1 MPKGIVILHWDDA
14 TGPVVG
20 EHFPDDRFYNEGNLI
35 TAFSSAAMAGTT
47 GFQTLRIGNS
57 NIASFYTGMA
67 VRGRPQYMVAVVLR
81 QDESGEKYKGALER
95 VSGRLISA
103 RNQLDYG
110 RLLADS
116 FKWISLRVRLDSG
129 ELKSSGSAKKELEA
143 IEKLVLSQS
152 AKDTVV
158 SGKKD

>member
-20 EHFPDDRFYNEGNLI
+20 EHFPDERFYNEGNLV

-67 VRGRPQYMVAVVLR
+67 VRGRPQYMVAIVLR
-81 QDESGEKYKGALER
+81 QDENGEKYKEPLGKI
-95 VSGRLISA
+95 SGKLIA
-103 RNQLDYG
+103 RRTQENYQQ
-110 RLLADS
+110 LLADS
-116 FKWISLRVRLDSG
+116 FKWISLRVRIESG
-129 ELKSSGSAKKELEA
+129 ELKSTGNLKKQ
-143 IEKLVLSQS
+143 IEEFEKQLMS
-152 AKDTVV
+152 
-158 SGKKD
+158 

>member
-20 EHFPDDRFYNEGNLI
+20 EHFPDERFYNEGNLV

-67 VRGRPQYMVAVVLR
+67 VRGRPQYMVAIVLR
-81 QDESGEKYKGALER
+81 QDENGEKYKEPLGKI
-95 VSGRLISA
+95 SGKLIA
-103 RNQLDYG
+103 RRTQENYQQ
-110 RLLADS
+110 LLADS
-116 FKWISLRVRLDSG
+116 FKWISLRVRIESG
-129 ELKSSGSAKKELEA
+129 ELKSTSNLKKQ
-143 IEKLVLSQS
+143 IEEFEKQLMS
-152 AKDTVV
+152 
-158 SGKKD
+158 

>member
-1 MPKGIVILHWDDA
+1 MPKGVVILHWDDA

-20 EHFPDDRFYNEGNLI
+20 EHFPDERFYNEGNLV

-81 QDESGEKYKGALER
+81 QDENGEKYKEALGKI
-95 VSGRLISA
+95 SGKLIA
-103 RNQLDYG
+103 RRTQENYQQ
-110 RLLADS
+110 LLADS
-116 FKWISLRVRLDSG
+116 FRWISLRVRIDSG
-129 ELKSSGSAKKELEA
+129 ELKSTSNIKKQLEEF
-143 IEKLVLSQS
+143 EKQVLS
-152 AKDTVV
+152 
-158 SGKKD
+158 

>member
-20 EHFPDDRFYNEGNLI
+20 EHFPDERFYNEGNLV

-81 QDESGEKYKGALER
+81 QDENGEKYKEALGKI
-95 VSGRLISA
+95 SGKLIA
-103 RNQLDYG
+103 RRTQENYQQV
-110 RLLADS
+110 LADS
-116 FKWISLRVRLDSG
+116 FKWISLRVRIESG
-129 ELKSSGSAKKELEA
+129 ELKSTANVKKQLEDF
-143 IEKLVLSQS
+143 EKQLL
-152 AKDTVV
+152 A
-158 SGKKD
+158 

>member
-81 QDESGEKYKGALER
+81 QDESGEKFKGALEKI
-95 VSGRLISA
+95 SGKLIA
-103 RNQLDYG
+103 RRNQQDY
-110 RLLADS
+110 RQLLADS

-129 ELKSSGSAKKELEA
+129 ELKSSGSTKKELET
-143 IEKLVLSQS
+143 IEKLVLSQT
-152 AKDTVV
+152 AGDIAAA
-158 SGKKD
+158 GKKD

>member
-20 EHFPDDRFYNEGNLI
+20 EHFPDERFYNEGNLV

-81 QDESGEKYKGALER
+81 QDENGEKFKEALGKIS
-95 VSGRLISA
+95 VKLIA
-103 RNQLDYG
+103 QRTKENYPQ
-110 RLLADS
+110 LLADS
-116 FKWISLRVRLDSG
+116 FKWLSLRVRVDSG
-129 ELKSSGSAKKELEA
+129 ELKSTGSIKKQLE
-143 IEKLVLSQS
+143 EVERQLSS
-152 AKDTVV
+152 
-158 SGKKD
+158 

>member
-14 TGPVVG
+14 TGPVIG
-20 EHFPDDRFYNEGNLI
+20 EHFPEDRFYNEGNLI

-81 QDESGEKYKGALER
+81 QDETGEKYKEALEKI
-95 VSGRLISA
+95 SGKLISR
-103 RNQLDYG
+103 RNQESYKQ
-110 RLLADS
+110 LLADA
-116 FKWISLRVRLDSG
+116 FKWISYRVRVDSG
-129 ELKSSGSAKKELEA
+129 EIKNTGSIKKELDT
-143 IEKLVLSQS
+143 IEKELLSQS
-152 AKDTVV
+152 TKDTTKP
-158 SGKKD
+158 SSL

>member
-20 EHFPDDRFYNEGNLI
+20 EHFPEDRFYNEGNLV
-35 TAFSSAAMAGTT
+35 TAFSSAAMSGTT

-81 QDESGEKYKGALER
+81 QDESGDKYREGLEKI
-95 VSGRLISA
+95 SGKLISR
-103 RNQLDYG
+103 RNQENYKQ
-110 RLLADS
+110 LLADA
-116 FKWISLRVRLDSG
+116 FKWISIHVRVNSG
-129 ELKSSGSAKKELEA
+129 EVKNTGSIKKELET
-143 IEKLVLSQS
+143 IEKKLL
-152 AKDTVV
+152 
-158 SGKKD
+158 

>member
-20 EHFPDDRFYNEGNLI
+20 EHFPDERFYNEGNLI

-47 GFQTLRIGNS
+47 GFQTLRVGNS

-67 VRGRPQYMVAVVLR
+67 VRGRPQYMVAIVLR
-81 QDESGEKYKGALER
+81 QDENGEKFKEALGKI
-95 VSGRLISA
+95 SGKLIA
-103 RNQLDYG
+103 QRTQGNYQ

-116 FKWISLRVRLDSG
+116 FKWISLRVRIDSG
-129 ELKSSGSAKKELEA
+129 ELKSTGNVKKELEEF
-143 IEKLVLSQS
+143 EKQLLS
-152 AKDTVV
+152 
-158 SGKKD
+158 